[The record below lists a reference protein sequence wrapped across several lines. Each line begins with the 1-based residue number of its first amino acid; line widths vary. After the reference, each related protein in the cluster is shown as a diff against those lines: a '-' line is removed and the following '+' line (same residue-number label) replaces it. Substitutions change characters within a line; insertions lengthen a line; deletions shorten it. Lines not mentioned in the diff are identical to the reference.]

1 MKISR
6 NGDENMNICIDN
18 NRIEQVKSFKYLGV
32 EITSDGRC
40 GKEIQIRIARTKNA
54 FMKVKELL

>member
-1 MKISR
+1 MDCLHTTIGRYNMKINIKKTKAMRISR

-32 EITSDGRC
+32 EITSDGR
-40 GKEIQIRIARTKNA
+40 
-54 FMKVKELL
+54 